1 MILIKTYAP
10 SHKKYLI
17 ENCKN
22 QKYINETCTTLPI
35 LFKFKNMDNSL
46 IQNILYI
53 YEKIVI
59 KFNLSNSC
67 YYQNKPLQRN
77 GDIMTVQEKSNKQ
90 LMELLHEWY
99 EEIRLY
105 HVVEAKQTYLKVKES
120 LKEIETDQY
129 VSFYYSLLNFRYKV
143 LVDGMSI
150 TKDSFNQIEKL
161 PHIKDEFSF

>member
-1 MILIKTYAP
+1 
-10 SHKKYLI
+10 
-17 ENCKN
+17 
-22 QKYINETCTTLPI
+22 
-35 LFKFKNMDNSL
+35 MDNSL

-77 GDIMTVQEKSNKQ
+77 GGYYDCSRKSNKQ

>member
-1 MILIKTYAP
+1 
-10 SHKKYLI
+10 
-17 ENCKN
+17 
-22 QKYINETCTTLPI
+22 
-35 LFKFKNMDNSL
+35 MDNSL

-77 GDIMTVQEKSNKQ
+77 GGYYDCSRKSNKQ

-105 HVVEAKQTYLKVKES
+105 HVVETKQTYLKVKES

-129 VSFYYSLLNFRYKV
+129 VSFYYSC
-143 LVDGMSI
+143 
-150 TKDSFNQIEKL
+150 
-161 PHIKDEFSF
+161 